1 MAIDMRR
8 ATEALRASLIEV
20 EQLRELNRQLRAR
33 SEEAIAIVGMSC
45 RYPGGVLSP
54 EEFWELLAGG
64 GDAISEFPSDRGW
77 DLGALYDPDPD
88 HPGTSYARHG
98 GFLYE
103 AGEFDAD
110 HFQIS
115 PREALAADPQ
125 QRLLLEGA
133 WEAFE
138 DAGIDPASLRGSQ
151 TGVFAGVIA
160 SDYGLGAP
168 PEQGLEGSGP
178 LGDLEGYVVTAS
190 ASSVA
195 SGRVAYAF
203 GLEGPAVSIDT
214 ACSSSLV
221 ALHMAC
227 QALRQGECEL
237 ALAGGVMVMASPG
250 LFISFSRQRGL
261 APDGRCKSFADAAD
275 GTGFSEGVGLVVLE
289 RLSEARRKGDRVL
302 ALIRGSA
309 VNQDGA
315 SNGLTAPNGPSQERV
330 IAQALAASGL
340 SPGEVDAVEA
350 HGTGTVLG
358 DPIEAQALIAAYGQD
373 RPAPLYL
380 GSVKSNIGHTS
391 AAAGVA
397 GVIKMVMALQH
408 GVLPKTL
415 HVGEPSR
422 HVDWSAGAVELL
434 REPQPWRA
442 NGRPRRA
449 GVSSFGV
456 SGTNAHMIL
465 EEAPGLPE
473 PGPMEAGDRTSL
485 DGDGCSLDGPS
496 PGGAALDGVALDGA
510 VLGGVFA
517 GLEVLPLLVSAK
529 SDVALQA
536 QAQRLCARLREDPEL
551 ALLDVAFSLV
561 GGRAQLE
568 RRAVVVGGDRER
580 LLAGLGALAC
590 GEPGEGLVR
599 GVAGVG
605 GKLAFLFSGQGSQ
618 WVGMGRG
625 LYEAFPCFAGSL
637 DGVCAEF
644 DRYLERPLKEVLFS
658 DEGSEGALLLD
669 RTEFTQPAIFALGVA
684 LFELVGSFGVAPDYL
699 IGHSIGE
706 LCAAYAAGV
715 LCLEDACALVAA
727 RGRLMGGLAQT
738 GAMAAVE
745 LSEREAIESLAG
757 FEQNLCLAAVNG
769 PCSMVVSGEQEALG
783 QWEDSLK
790 ESGVKIRRLRVSHAF
805 HSSLMQPM
813 LAGLREVAEGL
824 SFSKPR
830 LPIISNV
837 SGELLSG
844 EQAVSPDYWARHA
857 RQTVRFSDGIRVLEH
872 AGVTR
877 FLELGPDGTLSAL
890 AAQCLSVEAEEGALI
905 APSMRAHR
913 PQEESLIGFLADA
926 HVHGIQVDWGTLFA
940 GRGARRVALPTY
952 AFQRR
957 RYWLASGAGA
967 GDASALG
974 QSPAGHPL
982 LGAAVELAG
991 DREGLLFTGR
1001 LSLTGHSWLRD
1012 HAVMGTVLLP
1022 GAGFVELALTAAER
1036 VGAQEIEELTLH
1048 APLLLSEQG
1057 AYQVQLVLTEP
1068 DEAGARSIEI
1078 YSRAETSSD
1087 ELEASEWT
1095 LHASGVL
1102 TGQQGSL
1109 PGGLQGLT
1117 EGWPPPGAEQLD
1129 VGEFYERCAEAGY
1142 EYGPSFQGLRQAW
1155 RSGQEVFVEV
1165 ALPEEQEG
1173 QAQGFCV
1180 HPALFDAAL
1189 HGLALG
1195 APEGEGTQV
1204 PFSFSGV
1211 RLYAR
1216 GASELRVHLS
1226 VQEGAPG
1233 LVAVDSA
1240 GDPVFSVERIQAR
1253 AIDHT
1258 ALRAKAPGVHDALF
1272 ELDWVPLPAGETG
1285 VGRAVLVGEAGVGRA
1300 VLLGSGEELD
1310 GAGIELERHCDLDA
1324 LRAELERG
1332 EPVPEVVLVSAQT
1345 LAEPTGGGE
1354 LAGGELAGGGGE
1366 LAGAVHRLTVCVLG
1380 LLQGFLALEGLGEAR
1395 LVLIT
1400 RGALAVRMG
1409 EAPDLLQA
1417 ALPGLLRSACVEHP
1431 GRLSLI
1437 DVDASEASVGVL
1449 VGALVSEE
1457 PEVALRGGELL
1468 VPRLA
1473 RPGSSG
1479 WLVPPV
1485 GGEPWHLGIDSPG
1498 SLGSLA
1504 FCGSPGV
1511 GVPLGAGEVRVAV
1524 YAAGLNFRDVL
1535 IALGVYPGEAP
1546 LGSEGAG
1553 VVVEVAGDVR
1563 DLAVGDRVMGLIPYA
1578 FGSLAVSDRRLLVRV
1593 PEGWSYTEAASV
1605 PTVFLTAYYALVDLA
1620 RVERGESLLLHGAAG
1635 GVGMAAL
1642 QIAAYMGVEV
1652 FATAHPSKWE
1662 TLKGLGI
1669 DGERICSSRDVVFR
1683 ERFLEVTGG
1692 RGVDVVL
1699 DSLVGEFV
1707 DASFQLLPRGGRFIE
1722 MGKAD
1727 IREPDRV
1734 AVEYPGVSYR
1744 AFDLLEAGAERIQE
1758 MLAEVMRLFERGV
1771 LHHLPISRFDV
1782 RRAPEAFRLLRE
1794 SRHIGKVV
1802 LEVSQQPAPQG
1813 TILITGGTGGL
1824 GALLARHLVEQGARR
1839 LLLISRS
1846 GLKGQGARELKGS
1859 LEDLGAKVKVAACDV
1874 ADGAQLKRVIAQIPK
1889 AHPLSAVIH
1898 TAGVIDD
1905 GVISSLD
1912 GERLKRVMDPKVAG
1926 ALNLHELT
1934 RDMELSEFVLFSSA
1948 AGTLGSPGQGNYAAA
1963 NTFLDALAAA
1973 RRAEGLPGSSLAW
1986 GQWASASGM
1995 TGHLGEADLVRL
2007 ERSGIL
2013 ALSSEQGLE
2022 LFDAA
2027 RGVGQPLLLAVALD
2041 LAVLRA
2047 GARLGLLPGVM
2058 RGLVRAPARRA
2069 AAAGGQLARRLREAP
2084 ESEWEAIVLELVRGQ
2099 VASVLGHP
2107 SGDAVDPQRSFKDAG
2122 FDSLAAVELR
2132 NRLVQATGLKLPATL
2147 IFDHPTPTAVARFLR
2162 EKVQGTKRAAP
2173 VARRARSE
2181 EAIAI
2186 VGVSCR
2192 YPGGVASPEEFW
2204 ELLAGGGDAISEFP
2218 SDRGWDLGAL
2228 YDPDPDH
2235 PGTSYARHGGFLY
2248 EAGEFDAD
2256 HFQISPREA
2265 LAADP
2270 QQRLL
2275 LEGAWEAFEDA
2286 GIDPV
2291 GLRGSQTGV
2300 FAGIMSSD
2308 YGLGAR
2314 SEPELEGLRLTGST
2328 SSVATGRVAYAFGLE
2343 GPAVSIDTACS
2354 SSLVALHLACQAL
2367 RQGEC
2372 ELALAGGVTVMASPG
2387 AFIEFSR
2394 LRGVAP
2400 DGRCKSFADAADGTG
2415 WSEGVGLVVLERLSE
2430 ARRRGDRVLALIR
2443 GSAVNQ
2449 DGASNGLTAPNGP
2462 SQERVIA
2469 QALAAS
2475 GLSPGEVDAVE
2486 AHGTGTVLGDPIEA
2500 QALIAAYG
2508 QDRPDGPLYL
2518 GSVKSNIGHTSA
2530 AAGVAGVIKMVLA
2543 LRHGVLPKTL
2553 HLGEPSRHVDWSA
2566 GAVELLRESRSW
2578 RANGRP
2584 RRAGVSSFGVSGTN
2598 AHVILEEAPGLPE
2611 PGPVEA
2617 GDGLSS
2623 GGAFAGLGVLPLLVS
2638 AKSEVALGAQAQ
2650 RLGARLREC
2659 PALAPLDVAF
2669 SLVGGRA
2676 QLERRAVV
2684 VGGDRER
2691 LLAGLDA
2698 LACGE
2703 SAVGLV
2709 RGVARDR
2716 GGVVFVFSGQ
2726 GCQWDGMALGLWE
2739 SSPVFAAEMDA
2750 CVRAFA
2756 PHLGFS
2762 LEDVLRGR
2770 EGAPA
2775 FERVDV
2781 LQPALFAVMVSLAAL
2796 WRSCGVVP
2804 AAVVGHSQGEIAAA
2818 YVAGGLSLED
2828 AACVVALRSRAL
2840 ADELSGRGGMVSV
2853 ALGVDEVGSLLER
2866 FGERVAL
2873 AAVNGPASVVISGEP
2888 EALGE
2893 LLLLCETRGLR
2904 AKQIPVDYASHSQ
2917 QIEAIQGR
2925 LEGELAV
2932 VSPRS
2937 GEVPFYSTAVGAV
2950 VDTAEL
2956 DGAYWYR
2963 NLRQTVLFEQTTRLL
2978 LKDSFSAFVEVS
2990 PHPVLT
2996 MAIEETAE
3004 AVGGDAGAVAVL
3016 GSLRREQGGLERF
3029 LCSLAD
3035 AHVHGVR
3042 VDWGTLFAGRGARRV
3057 ALPTYAFQRRRY
3069 WLASGAGAGDA
3080 SALGLSPAG
3089 HPLLGAAVELA
3100 GDREGLLFTGRL
3112 SLTGHSWL
3120 RDHAVMGT
3128 VLLPGAGFVELALAA
3143 AERVGAQEIEELTLH
3158 APLLL
3163 SEQGAHQVQ
3172 LVLTE
3177 PDEAG
3182 GRSIEIYS
3190 RAEASSDELE
3200 VSEWTLHASGVL
3212 AGQQGSLPG
3221 FEGLSEGWPPSG
3233 VEQLD
3238 VGEFYERVAEAG
3250 YEYGPSFQGLRQA
3263 WRSGQE
3269 VFVEVAL
3276 PEEQEGQAQ
3285 GFCVHPALFDAALHG
3300 LALGALEGEQA
3311 QVPFSFSG
3319 VRLYARGASELRVH
3333 LSMQEGAPS
3342 LVAVDSAGDP
3352 VFSVER
3358 IQLRAI
3364 DHTGLRAKAPGV
3376 HDALFELDWVPLPG
3390 GEAGVG
3396 RAVLVGEGGVGRAVL
3411 LGSAEELDGAG
3422 IELER
3427 HCDLD
3432 ALQAALERGEP
3443 VPEVVL
3449 VSAQRLA
3456 EPAVSEP
3463 AGGEPAGGDS
3473 AGGEPAGGDGELA
3486 GAVHRLTVCVLGLLQ
3501 GFLAV
3506 EGLGEARLVLI
3517 TRGALAVREGEAPDL
3532 LQAALPG
3539 LLRSACVEHPGRLS
3553 LIDVD
3558 ASEASVGVLVGALV
3572 SEEPEVALRGGELLV
3587 PRLARPGSSGWLVPP
3602 AGGEPWYLGIDS
3614 PGSLGSLALCGSPGV
3629 GVPLGVGEVRVAVYA
3644 AGLNFRDVLIALGVY
3659 PGEAPLGSEGAGVVV
3674 EVAGDVRDL
3683 AVGDRV
3689 MGLIPY
3695 AFGPLAVSDQR
3706 LLVRV
3711 PEGWSYTEA
3720 ASVPTVFLTA
3730 YYALV
3735 DLARVKRGESLL
3747 LHGAAGGVGMAALQ
3761 IAAHMGVEVFATA
3774 HPSKWETLK
3783 GLGIDGERICSSRDV
3798 EFKERFLEVTGGHG
3812 VDVVLDSLVGEFVDA
3827 SLQLLPRGGRFIEM
3841 GKADIREPDRVA
3853 AEYPGVSYRAFDL
3866 QEAGAERIQEM
3877 LAEVMRL
3884 FERGVLHHLPTS
3896 RFDVRR
3902 APDAFRVLRESR
3914 HIGKIVL
3921 EVPRA
3926 SASQGTILITGGTGG
3941 LGALL
3946 ARHLVE
3952 QGARRLL
3959 LISRSGLKAQGA
3971 KELKGSLEDLGAKVK
3986 VAACDVAQ
3994 GAQLKRVIAQIP
4006 KAHPLSAVIHTAGV
4020 IDDGVISSLDGER
4033 LKRVMD
4039 PKVAGALNLHEL
4051 TRDMELSE
4059 FVLFSSAAGTLGSP
4073 GQGNYAAANTF
4084 LDALA
4089 AVRRAEG
4096 LPGSSLAWGQWASAS
4111 GMTGHLG
4118 EADLARLERSGI
4130 LALSSEQG
4138 LELFDAARGVG
4149 QPLLLAVA
4157 LDLAVLRAGARL
4169 GLLPGLCVGWYAP
4182 RRAGQRR
4189 LEGSWLVDY
4198 GRRPNQSGKRSCWSS
4213 CAARSP
4219 RYWGTPPVMRST
4231 PSATSRT
4238 PGLTRSPPSSS
4249 ETA

>member
-1 MAIDMRR
+1 MMDVSADKLSSYLKKAVADLHAADRR
-8 ATEALRASLIEV
+8 VQELEQRTEEP
-20 EQLRELNRQLRAR
+20 
-33 SEEAIAIVGMSC
+33 IAIVGVSC
-45 RYPGGVLSP
+45 RYPGAAGP
-54 EEFWELLAGG
+54 GEFWELLAGG

-151 TGVFAGVIA
+151 TGVFAGIIS
-160 SDYGLGAP
+160 SDYGFGAR
-168 PEQGLEGSGP
+168 PEQELEGFGLTGS
-178 LGDLEGYVVTAS
+178 T
-190 ASSVA
+190 SSVA

-221 ALHMAC
+221 ALHLAC

-261 APDGRCKSFADAAD
+261 ALDGRCKSFADAAD

-373 RPAPLYL
+373 RPDGPLYL

-434 REPQPWRA
+434 
-442 NGRPRRA
+442 
-449 GVSSFGV
+449 
-456 SGTNAHMIL
+456 
-465 EEAPGLPE
+465 
-473 PGPMEAGDRTSL
+473 
-485 DGDGCSLDGPS
+485 
-496 PGGAALDGVALDGA
+496 
-510 VLGGVFA
+510 
-517 GLEVLPLLVSAK
+517 
-529 SDVALQA
+529 
-536 QAQRLCARLREDPEL
+536 
-551 ALLDVAFSLV
+551 
-561 GGRAQLE
+561 
-568 RRAVVVGGDRER
+568 
-580 LLAGLGALAC
+580 
-590 GEPGEGLVR
+590 
-599 GVAGVG
+599 
-605 GKLAFLFSGQGSQ
+605 
-618 WVGMGRG
+618 
-625 LYEAFPCFAGSL
+625 
-637 DGVCAEF
+637 
-644 DRYLERPLKEVLFS
+644 
-658 DEGSEGALLLD
+658 
-669 RTEFTQPAIFALGVA
+669 
-684 LFELVGSFGVAPDYL
+684 
-699 IGHSIGE
+699 
-706 LCAAYAAGV
+706 
-715 LCLEDACALVAA
+715 
-727 RGRLMGGLAQT
+727 
-738 GAMAAVE
+738 
-745 LSEREAIESLAG
+745 
-757 FEQNLCLAAVNG
+757 
-769 PCSMVVSGEQEALG
+769 
-783 QWEDSLK
+783 
-790 ESGVKIRRLRVSHAF
+790 
-805 HSSLMQPM
+805 
-813 LAGLREVAEGL
+813 
-824 SFSKPR
+824 
-830 LPIISNV
+830 
-837 SGELLSG
+837 
-844 EQAVSPDYWARHA
+844 
-857 RQTVRFSDGIRVLEH
+857 
-872 AGVTR
+872 
-877 FLELGPDGTLSAL
+877 
-890 AAQCLSVEAEEGALI
+890 
-905 APSMRAHR
+905 
-913 PQEESLIGFLADA
+913 
-926 HVHGIQVDWGTLFA
+926 
-940 GRGARRVALPTY
+940 
-952 AFQRR
+952 
-957 RYWLASGAGA
+957 
-967 GDASALG
+967 
-974 QSPAGHPL
+974 
-982 LGAAVELAG
+982 
-991 DREGLLFTGR
+991 
-1001 LSLTGHSWLRD
+1001 
-1012 HAVMGTVLLP
+1012 
-1022 GAGFVELALTAAER
+1022 
-1036 VGAQEIEELTLH
+1036 
-1048 APLLLSEQG
+1048 
-1057 AYQVQLVLTEP
+1057 
-1068 DEAGARSIEI
+1068 
-1078 YSRAETSSD
+1078 
-1087 ELEASEWT
+1087 
-1095 LHASGVL
+1095 
-1102 TGQQGSL
+1102 
-1109 PGGLQGLT
+1109 
-1117 EGWPPPGAEQLD
+1117 
-1129 VGEFYERCAEAGY
+1129 
-1142 EYGPSFQGLRQAW
+1142 
-1155 RSGQEVFVEV
+1155 
-1165 ALPEEQEG
+1165 
-1173 QAQGFCV
+1173 
-1180 HPALFDAAL
+1180 
-1189 HGLALG
+1189 
-1195 APEGEGTQV
+1195 
-1204 PFSFSGV
+1204 
-1211 RLYAR
+1211 
-1216 GASELRVHLS
+1216 
-1226 VQEGAPG
+1226 
-1233 LVAVDSA
+1233 
-1240 GDPVFSVERIQAR
+1240 
-1253 AIDHT
+1253 
-1258 ALRAKAPGVHDALF
+1258 
-1272 ELDWVPLPAGETG
+1272 
-1285 VGRAVLVGEAGVGRA
+1285 
-1300 VLLGSGEELD
+1300 
-1310 GAGIELERHCDLDA
+1310 
-1324 LRAELERG
+1324 
-1332 EPVPEVVLVSAQT
+1332 
-1345 LAEPTGGGE
+1345 
-1354 LAGGELAGGGGE
+1354 
-1366 LAGAVHRLTVCVLG
+1366 
-1380 LLQGFLALEGLGEAR
+1380 GEAR
-1395 LVLIT
+1395 
-1400 RGALAVRMG
+1400 
-1409 EAPDLLQA
+1409 P
-1417 ALPGLLRSACVEHP
+1417 
-1431 GRLSLI
+1431 
-1437 DVDASEASVGVL
+1437 
-1449 VGALVSEE
+1449 
-1457 PEVALRGGELL
+1457 
-1468 VPRLA
+1468 
-1473 RPGSSG
+1473 
-1479 WLVPPV
+1479 
-1485 GGEPWHLGIDSPG
+1485 
-1498 SLGSLA
+1498 
-1504 FCGSPGV
+1504 
-1511 GVPLGAGEVRVAV
+1511 
-1524 YAAGLNFRDVL
+1524 
-1535 IALGVYPGEAP
+1535 
-1546 LGSEGAG
+1546 
-1553 VVVEVAGDVR
+1553 
-1563 DLAVGDRVMGLIPYA
+1563 
-1578 FGSLAVSDRRLLVRV
+1578 
-1593 PEGWSYTEAASV
+1593 
-1605 PTVFLTAYYALVDLA
+1605 
-1620 RVERGESLLLHGAAG
+1620 
-1635 GVGMAAL
+1635 
-1642 QIAAYMGVEV
+1642 
-1652 FATAHPSKWE
+1652 
-1662 TLKGLGI
+1662 
-1669 DGERICSSRDVVFR
+1669 
-1683 ERFLEVTGG
+1683 
-1692 RGVDVVL
+1692 
-1699 DSLVGEFV
+1699 
-1707 DASFQLLPRGGRFIE
+1707 
-1722 MGKAD
+1722 
-1727 IREPDRV
+1727 
-1734 AVEYPGVSYR
+1734 
-1744 AFDLLEAGAERIQE
+1744 
-1758 MLAEVMRLFERGV
+1758 
-1771 LHHLPISRFDV
+1771 
-1782 RRAPEAFRLLRE
+1782 
-1794 SRHIGKVV
+1794 
-1802 LEVSQQPAPQG
+1802 
-1813 TILITGGTGGL
+1813 
-1824 GALLARHLVEQGARR
+1824 
-1839 LLLISRS
+1839 
-1846 GLKGQGARELKGS
+1846 
-1859 LEDLGAKVKVAACDV
+1859 
-1874 ADGAQLKRVIAQIPK
+1874 
-1889 AHPLSAVIH
+1889 
-1898 TAGVIDD
+1898 
-1905 GVISSLD
+1905 
-1912 GERLKRVMDPKVAG
+1912 
-1926 ALNLHELT
+1926 
-1934 RDMELSEFVLFSSA
+1934 
-1948 AGTLGSPGQGNYAAA
+1948 
-1963 NTFLDALAAA
+1963 
-1973 RRAEGLPGSSLAW
+1973 
-1986 GQWASASGM
+1986 
-1995 TGHLGEADLVRL
+1995 
-2007 ERSGIL
+2007 
-2013 ALSSEQGLE
+2013 
-2022 LFDAA
+2022 
-2027 RGVGQPLLLAVALD
+2027 
-2041 LAVLRA
+2041 
-2047 GARLGLLPGVM
+2047 
-2058 RGLVRAPARRA
+2058 
-2069 AAAGGQLARRLREAP
+2069 
-2084 ESEWEAIVLELVRGQ
+2084 
-2099 VASVLGHP
+2099 
-2107 SGDAVDPQRSFKDAG
+2107 
-2122 FDSLAAVELR
+2122 
-2132 NRLVQATGLKLPATL
+2132 
-2147 IFDHPTPTAVARFLR
+2147 
-2162 EKVQGTKRAAP
+2162 
-2173 VARRARSE
+2173 
-2181 EAIAI
+2181 
-2186 VGVSCR
+2186 
-2192 YPGGVASPEEFW
+2192 
-2204 ELLAGGGDAISEFP
+2204 
-2218 SDRGWDLGAL
+2218 
-2228 YDPDPDH
+2228 
-2235 PGTSYARHGGFLY
+2235 
-2248 EAGEFDAD
+2248 
-2256 HFQISPREA
+2256 
-2265 LAADP
+2265 
-2270 QQRLL
+2270 
-2275 LEGAWEAFEDA
+2275 
-2286 GIDPV
+2286 
-2291 GLRGSQTGV
+2291 
-2300 FAGIMSSD
+2300 
-2308 YGLGAR
+2308 
-2314 SEPELEGLRLTGST
+2314 
-2328 SSVATGRVAYAFGLE
+2328 
-2343 GPAVSIDTACS
+2343 
-2354 SSLVALHLACQAL
+2354 
-2367 RQGEC
+2367 
-2372 ELALAGGVTVMASPG
+2372 
-2387 AFIEFSR
+2387 
-2394 LRGVAP
+2394 
-2400 DGRCKSFADAADGTG
+2400 
-2415 WSEGVGLVVLERLSE
+2415 
-2430 ARRRGDRVLALIR
+2430 
-2443 GSAVNQ
+2443 
-2449 DGASNGLTAPNGP
+2449 
-2462 SQERVIA
+2462 
-2469 QALAAS
+2469 
-2475 GLSPGEVDAVE
+2475 
-2486 AHGTGTVLGDPIEA
+2486 
-2500 QALIAAYG
+2500 
-2508 QDRPDGPLYL
+2508 
-2518 GSVKSNIGHTSA
+2518 
-2530 AAGVAGVIKMVLA
+2530 
-2543 LRHGVLPKTL
+2543 
-2553 HLGEPSRHVDWSA
+2553 
-2566 GAVELLRESRSW
+2566 W

-2611 PGPVEA
+2611 PEPGSGPGPVEA
-2617 GDGLSS
+2617 GDSTSLDGDGCSLDGAALDGASLDGVVL
-2623 GGAFAGLGVLPLLVS
+2623 GGVFAGLGVLPLLVS

-2659 PALAPLDVAF
+2659 PELASLDVAF

-2853 ALGVDEVGSLLER
+2853 ALGVDEVGSLREP

-2873 AAVNGPASVVISGEP
+2873 AAVNGPSSVVISGEP

-2904 AKQIPVDYASHSQ
+2904 AKQIPVDYASHSR
-2917 QIEAIQGR
+2917 QIEVIQGR
-2925 LEGELAV
+2925 LEGELAQ
-2932 VSPRS
+2932 VSPGS
-2937 GEVPFYSTAVGAV
+2937 GEIPFYSTVAGAV

-2978 LKDSFSAFVEVS
+2978 LEDSFSAFVEVS

-3042 VDWGTLFAGRGARRV
+3042 VDWGALFAGRGARRV

-3128 VLLPGAGFVELALAA
+3128 VLLPGAGFVELALTA

-3212 AGQQGSLPG
+3212 AGQQSSLPG
-3221 FEGLSEGWPPSG
+3221 FEGLGEGWPPPG
-3233 VEQLD
+3233 AEQLD

-3269 VFVEVAL
+3269 LFVEVAL

-3300 LALGALEGEQA
+3300 LALGAPEGEGT

-3333 LSMQEGAPS
+3333 LSVREGAPG

-3364 DHTGLRAKAPGV
+3364 DHTALTAKAPRV
-3376 HDALFELDWVPLPG
+3376 HDALFELDWVPLPAG
-3390 GEAGVG
+3390 EAGVGRAVLVGEAGVG

-3427 HCDLD
+3427 HLDLD

-3456 EPAVSEP
+3456 EPAVS
-3463 AGGEPAGGDS
+3463 EPAGGDS

-3572 SEEPEVALRGGELLV
+3572 SEEPEVALREGELLV

-3602 AGGEPWYLGIDS
+3602 AGGEPWHLGIDS
-3614 PGSLGSLALCGSPGV
+3614 PGSLESLALCGSPGV
-3629 GVPLGVGEVRVAVYA
+3629 SEPLGVGEVRVAVYA

-3994 GAQLKRVIAQIP
+3994 GAQLKARDRA
-4006 KAHPLSAVIHTAGV
+4006 
-4020 IDDGVISSLDGER
+4020 
-4033 LKRVMD
+4033 D
-4039 PKVAGALNLHEL
+4039 PEGAPPQ
-4051 TRDMELSE
+4051 RGDPY
-4059 FVLFSSAAGTLGSP
+4059 G
-4073 GQGNYAAANTF
+4073 
-4084 LDALA
+4084 
-4089 AVRRAEG
+4089 
-4096 LPGSSLAWGQWASAS
+4096 WG
-4111 GMTGHLG
+4111 
-4118 EADLARLERSGI
+4118 DR
-4130 LALSSEQG
+4130 
-4138 LELFDAARGVG
+4138 
-4149 QPLLLAVA
+4149 
-4157 LDLAVLRAGARL
+4157 
-4169 GLLPGLCVGWYAP
+4169 
-4182 RRAGQRR
+4182 
-4189 LEGSWLVDY
+4189 
-4198 GRRPNQSGKRSCWSS
+4198 
-4213 CAARSP
+4213 
-4219 RYWGTPPVMRST
+4219 
-4231 PSATSRT
+4231 
-4238 PGLTRSPPSSS
+4238 
-4249 ETA
+4249 